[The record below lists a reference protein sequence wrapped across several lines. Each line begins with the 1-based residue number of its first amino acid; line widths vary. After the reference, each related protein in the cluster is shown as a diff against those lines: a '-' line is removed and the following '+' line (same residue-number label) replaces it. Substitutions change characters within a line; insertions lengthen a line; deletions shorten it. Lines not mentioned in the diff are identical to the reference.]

1 MQFLRLFFTALL
13 AVVGAGLVLFFG
25 GREVFVF
32 LARAS
37 LSGEVS
43 GLRTLKAFPKNYF
56 SQCAEMYSR
65 LGSQSSL
72 AGFQIHFLDAK
83 NYQVEAVC
91 SYDTTQPIVIKSK
104 TLPFYVSKLPGSS
117 GIFLGMET
125 FAPSSF
131 DIDIFGRKTT
141 IKLSPVEGELVNEVP
156 VFPVSM
162 CEGWGYQ
169 CCVEDSEVSSGH
181 VVEDGAIDCPGS
193 CAPICQKRPVIFSFN
208 AAPSFNATSRTA
220 TITSGTTVELAYVF
234 GDSDGKVTSATVDF
248 GDGSRSEVPVTTNSG
263 IVKHTYVCNTSQC
276 LYTAKLTLIDNDNL
290 SSNANNIST
299 IRINMSGR

>member
-32 LARAS
+32 LARAN
-37 LSGEVS
+37 LSQEVS
-43 GLRTLKAFPKNYF
+43 ELRTLKVFPKNYF
-56 SQCAEMYSR
+56 SQCAEMFSR
-65 LGSQSSL
+65 LGSESSL

-83 NYQVEAVC
+83 NYQIEAVC

-104 TLPFYVSKLPGSS
+104 TLPFYISKLPGSS

-131 DIDIFGRKTT
+131 DIDVFGRKTT
-141 IKLSPVEGELVNEVP
+141 IKLSPIEGELVDTATVYP
-156 VFPVSM
+156 LSA

-169 CCVEDSEVSSGH
+169 CCDEDSEVSSGE
-181 VVEDGAIDCPGS
+181 VTEDAIDCPGS
-193 CAPICQKRPVIFSFN
+193 CSKVCSKRPVIFSFN
-208 AAPSFNATSRTA
+208 ASPSFNATTRTVV
-220 TITSGTTVELAYVF
+220 IPSGTTVELAYVF
-234 GDSDGKVTSATVDF
+234 GDSDGKITSATIDF

-263 IVKHTYVCNTSQC
+263 MVKHLYVCNSSQC
-276 LYTAKLTLIDNDNL
+276 LYTARLSLIDSDNLLSNDN
-290 SSNANNIST
+290 SVST
-299 IRINMSGR
+299 IRISMSGR